1 MVAGDSRNW
10 RTAVARLLLV
20 AALSAPALAAPVEG
34 PLQSVV
40 FAPGDTIRGV
50 AERYLKDADLWPQ
63 ILELSGIASPTE
75 LRAGVELEIPVV
87 QVAAAD
93 EALAFSL
100 VAIQKATAEG
110 ARIFAPVEIGA
121 AIENRDTAVEQRDL
135 GAWAEV
141 VSYAGLATGFADQAL
156 AISVAQRDRAAEA
169 VVSDAQGSVEGRAP
183 DQPRWSERSA
193 QDVLVEFERLRTLS
207 ASTAQV
213 TFRDLSRLR
222 LNPNSNAVIQRMRS
236 DPLTGGEVTKVSLV
250 NGDFYALLNQLG
262 DRTNFEVAVPGLE
275 TATQSADFWV
285 KHDDEGSRFTNYDAA
300 ALEITRGAEKSRS
313 ARTRAPWCRTAAR
326 PSAPG
331 CWRAP
336 SSPCRSTAPRSSTPA
351 SPSAGSRPR
360 GPRATGSRS
369 PPTPSSTSCRPP
381 NGGCAT
387 PAAASTASAPGDH
400 YWRVSSLDRL
410 GLPGVRSLSWR
421 FRIVDDE
428 TPPFVTLT
436 APKEAEIVTTA
447 EVAVAGEAEPGAR
460 VTVNDAE
467 VPLAADGSFALTVT
481 PAEGENTLRVAAV
494 DPAGNRTERTRAFS
508 YRPVGAVAI
517 TLDARVPR
525 DADGRLLT
533 ASPEL
538 ALAGVSSAEA
548 GAGLRVVAADGAVA
562 VQTLVDDGGGFHFTV
577 PATETGAAYRI
588 EILGADQKVAGSLAL
603 AARRDATPPDIALDL
618 PPKATANAW
627 LDVTGAAAG
636 AVAVTVN
643 GSPGRLDGDR
653 FAATANL
660 VPGMNA
666 IEIVATDAV
675 GNVALKRVETMYDVD
690 PPEIVAAAVG
700 PPGRGGGADR
710 GPGRGARRLGHPPG
724 RALSSSAS
732 AGWSGA
738 ASSAA
743 TARPAS
749 AARRCRRSRA
759 RWRWSRSRS
768 RTTRGTRRS
777 GAIEWGE
784 GRHATS
790 RRHRGLPRAR
800 SARLGAGRSRPGA
813 PPRRLRPG
821 GAHPRGRPRPY
832 GAALHQR
839 CPADLADRLYLRVFD
854 PEPSGAARHPLR
866 PRLRRHHDHLPPLRR
881 RGCGLRR
888 AAAGAGHG
896 RHPLRPRPRHRRLL
910 RRPRPRRAHA
920 STWRAPPTASGSR
933 SPPSPP
939 PTAS

>member
-1 MVAGDSRNW
+1 MYFPGGAGFGMVAGDSRNW

-34 PLQSVV
+34 PLESVV

-75 LRAGVELEIPVV
+75 LRAGVELKIPVV

-100 VAIQKATAEG
+100 AAIQKATAEG

-275 TATQSADFWV
+275 TATQSADFWIR
-285 KHDDEGSRFTNYDAA
+285 HDDEGSRFTNYDAA
-300 ALEITRGAEKSRS
+300 ALEITRGAEKISIGENEGAVVPNS
-313 ARTRAPWCRTAAR
+313 GETERTRVLARAELALPLDGTEIFDPDVTLAWQPSEGAEGYWLEIAAD
-326 PSAPG
+326 AEFNVMQ
-331 CWRAP
+331 
-336 SSPCRSTAPRSSTPA
+336 A
-351 SPSAGSRPR
+351 SEWGVRDTSRR
-360 GPRATGSRS
+360 FDGLGA
-369 PPTPSSTSCRPP
+369 
-381 NGGCAT
+381 
-387 PAAASTASAPGDH
+387 GDH

-467 VPLAADGSFALTVT
+467 VPVAADGSFALTVT

-517 TLDARVPR
+517 TVDARVPR

-538 ALAGVSSAEA
+538 ALAGVSSAKA

-577 PATETGAAYRI
+577 PATETGRPT
-588 EILGADQKVAGSLAL
+588 GS
-603 AARRDATPPDIALDL
+603 R
-618 PPKATANAW
+618 
-627 LDVTGAAAG
+627 
-636 AVAVTVN
+636 
-643 GSPGRLDGDR
+643 
-653 FAATANL
+653 
-660 VPGMNA
+660 
-666 IEIVATDAV
+666 
-675 GNVALKRVETMYDVD
+675 
-690 PPEIVAAAVG
+690 
-700 PPGRGGGADR
+700 
-710 GPGRGARRLGHPPG
+710 
-724 RALSSSAS
+724 SSA
-732 AGWSGA
+732 
-738 ASSAA
+738 
-743 TARPAS
+743 P
-749 AARRCRRSRA
+749 
-759 RWRWSRSRS
+759 
-768 RTTRGTRRS
+768 TRRS
-777 GAIEWGE
+777 PAP
-784 GRHATS
+784 S
-790 RRHRGLPRAR
+790 RWRRA
-800 SARLGAGRSRPGA
+800 GT
-813 PPRRLRPG
+813 
-821 GAHPRGRPRPY
+821 RPRPTS
-832 GAALHQR
+832 
-839 CPADLADRLYLRVFD
+839 
-854 PEPSGAARHPLR
+854 PST
-866 PRLRRHHDHLPPLRR
+866 
-881 RGCGLRR
+881 C
-888 AAAGAGHG
+888 
-896 RHPLRPRPRHRRLL
+896 
-910 RRPRPRRAHA
+910 RPRR
-920 STWRAPPTASGSR
+920 PPTPGS
-933 SPPSPP
+933 
-939 PTAS
+939 T